1 MRIVSIVLITTS
13 LWLFSFQNS
22 YASNET
28 DISAALANSARTQED
43 RERDERE
50 KPQQVLEFAGFKK
63 GMVIADVFGGGGY
76 YSEILSEVVGKKGS
90 ILLINNAPYDAYAK
104 KDLSVRLAN
113 NRLANVQY
121 SIVPT
126 DQLGLAAN
134 SLDGALIVMS
144 YHDLFYADEKDGW
157 PAIDA
162 KQFIEQ
168 IVDALKPGANFL
180 IVDHAA
186 KDGSGISAAQKLHR
200 IDEQF
205 AIADLKSH
213 GLLWVGSIEALRN
226 PNDDR
231 STLVFD
237 PAIKGRTDRFVH
249 VYQKPKK

>member
-1 MRIVSIVLITTS
+1 MRIASVVLIATAI
-13 LWLFSFQNS
+13 WLSCFQTAS
-22 YASNET
+22 ASNQKEV
-28 DISAALANSARTQED
+28 SAALANPARSQAD
-43 RERDERE
+43 HERDLRE

-113 NRLANVQY
+113 HRLSNVQY

-126 DQLGLAAN
+126 DQLGLAPN

-162 KQFIEQ
+162 KQFIDQ
-168 IVDALKPGANFL
+168 IVDALKPGAKFL

-186 KDGSGISAAQKLHR
+186 QDGSGISAAQKLHR

-213 GLLWVGSIEALRN
+213 GLLWLGSIDVLRN

-231 STLVFD
+231 TTLVFD
-237 PAIKGRTDRFVH
+237 PAIKGKTDRFVH